1 MEKEKQK
8 EPKLKRVF
16 LQKKYNLLTTV
27 LVAVCV
33 ALLSGGG
40 VFWLMDRQVK
50 GLESANQAMG
60 KINTVYNA
68 LYYNYY
74 KDVSQ
79 QKLVDGAL
87 NGMVEALGDPFTEY
101 MNATES
107 QELNESIS
115 GSFGGIGAQV
125 QKSGS
130 EIKIM
135 SPIAGT
141 PAAKAGLKANDV
153 IVKIDGRSTKDYS
166 LNKAVSLMRGKVG
179 TKVSVT
185 IKRNGTT
192 FTKTL
197 TRAKI
202 PVKTVEGKL
211 ATEDKQVGYIQVT
224 SFSENTAKEFKQ
236 TVQSLRKKGAKSFI
250 IDVRNNPGGLMDQ
263 ALAMSSMFVE
273 NGKPILQV
281 VGRDGKPTVY
291 KASNELD
298 DGFKVKEK
306 SIVLINGGSASA
318 SEIFAAA
325 LKQSGN
331 NVTLIGTK
339 SYGKGTVQNTLPF
352 KDKTELKLT
361 IAKWLTPDRTWI
373 HKKGIKP
380 DVEADYPDVA
390 YLTAIDTAKTYQE
403 GQNSKQIK
411 NLQQMLVFLGYD
423 LDEKSGYF
431 NEQTKQAVEKY
442 QTDNGLTVTGT
453 ADKATVESIEAKVAQ
468 KVTESDNAY
477 QKAVEKLSE

>member
-8 EPKLKRVF
+8 ERKLKRVF

-27 LVAVCV
+27 LVALCV

-101 MNATES
+101 MNKTES
-107 QELNESIS
+107 QELNDSIS

-130 EIKIM
+130 KIKIM
-135 SPIAGT
+135 APIAGT

-185 IKRNGTT
+185 IERNGTT

-211 ATEDKQVGYIQVT
+211 ATNKQIGYIQVT

-273 NGKPILQV
+273 NG
-281 VGRDGKPTVY
+281 
-291 KASNELD
+291 
-298 DGFKVKEK
+298 FKVKEK
-306 SIVLINGGSASA
+306 AIVLINGGSASA

-361 IAKWLTPDRTWI
+361 IAKWLTPDGNWI

-380 DVEADYPDVA
+380 DVKADYPDVA
-390 YLTAIDTAKTYQE
+390 YLTAIDTTKAYQA

-431 NEQTKQAVEKY
+431 NEQTKQAIEKY
-442 QTDNGLTVTGT
+442 QTDNGLTVNGT
-453 ADKATVESIEAKVAQ
+453 ADKATVESIETKVAQ